1 MDMKALDEEIRRVK
15 ERLEALKATLPAHQG
30 SGAHEIRILE
40 LEEELDEMQKA
51 RAALTSGDDASPAT
65 EAPQP

>member
-1 MDMKALDEEIRRVK
+1 MDMNALDEEIRGVK
-15 ERLEALKATLPAHQG
+15 KRLEALKATLPAHQA

-51 RAALTSGDDASPAT
+51 RAALTSDDDPPSAT

>member
-30 SGAHEIRILE
+30 SGAREIRILE